1 MAPTARE
8 ARETATDEIEVTPEM
23 IEAGEE
29 ELWNSDYGSP
39 VGLTALN
46 TVENILTAAL
56 RSGGFHVRKPSHR

>member
-1 MAPTARE
+1 MEDAANVDVP
-8 ARETATDEIEVTPEM
+8 EIEVTSEM